1 MWKKFLQWEDRI
13 FTAPYKWLINK
24 GYIVSYRVHMKMTDL
39 YITRVLSD
47 HTYRGNPNW
56 AGDD

>member
-13 FTAPYKWLINK
+13 FTAPYKWLITK
-24 GYIVSYRVHMKMTDL
+24 GYIVAKKIYLTMDDL
-39 YITRVLSD
+39 YQAKILNE
-47 HTYRGNPNW
+47 YRGNPNW